1 MSAEPAR
8 EFVDANVLVYAFD
21 ASAGKKKAAAER
33 LLAQLWETG
42 IGCLSVQVLQ
52 EFFVI
57 VTGKVDQPLSV
68 GEAADRIREF
78 AAWKVFAPTA
88 DDVLRAIALHKQV
101 KVSFWDAMVVH
112 AAAELGCDV
121 LWTEDLNDGQVIRGV
136 HIRDPF
142 AVKRTLRQRVDKQA
156 GEAESGE

>member
-21 ASAGKKKAAAER
+21 ASAGNKKAAAER
-33 LLAQLWETG
+33 LLAQLWDSG
-42 IGCLSVQVLQ
+42 VGCLSVQVLQ
-52 EFFVI
+52 EFFVT
-57 VTGKVDQPLSV
+57 VTGKVAEPLSAD
-68 GEAADRIREF
+68 EAADRIREF

-88 DDVLRAIALHKQV
+88 DDVLRAIVLHKQAN
-101 KVSFWDAMVVH
+101 VSFWDAMVVY

-136 HIRDPF
+136 HIRNPF
-142 AVKRTLRQRVDKQA
+142 PHGT
-156 GEAESGE
+156 S